1 MLGQLGVS
9 HQAAPVPTSST
20 PGLSPLGPATSPS
33 WGTLRGAGPA
43 PPVRKP
49 CTTLGARCPP
59 ALAPGSSAADWSS
72 EVPWDTILSGKL
84 GIKRPI
90 ILGRLAAAEQ
100 WKTNYC
106 IPSPVVAP
114 GFTQPLVQGDLGEKA
129 APKRNPPPAQG
140 ALCRCCSAPGRSTL
154 SSTQV
159 TSVLHFC
166 WQQQHKGQRYPSTL
180 GADSGSLRASQSKFP
195 PSRQAALTAKLTSDS
210 LKIQSAAQASSAREP
225 PSIASSQGSTGQLKQ
240 LVWGTLLLCRA

>member
-1 MLGQLGVS
+1 MLVS
-9 HQAAPVPTSST
+9 QALLSWVRAGTEHHGHHQAAPAPHGPPGSLIKHFAATMTFGACGISICCRKLLPETAANPINRLINLPRASSAAQSLRTAPRPPRARPGAGTCLGSSGCPTRLLPS
-20 PGLSPLGPATSPS
+20 PPVAPLGCPHWDQPQSPS

-129 APKRNPPPAQG
+129 APKRNPQPKE
-140 ALCRCCSAPGRSTL
+140 LSAG
-154 SSTQV
+154 
-159 TSVLHFC
+159 
-166 WQQQHKGQRYPSTL
+166 
-180 GADSGSLRASQSKFP
+180 
-195 PSRQAALTAKLTSDS
+195 
-210 LKIQSAAQASSAREP
+210 AAQPLEEA
-225 PSIASSQGSTGQLKQ
+225 L
-240 LVWGTLLLCRA
+240 